1 MSLAEARKL
10 AKDALHLAARGQD
23 PAAEK
28 QIARQGDT
36 FADLARE
43 YMERALAVGV
53 KDPAV
58 LSRAAII
65 TGKPAVTKT
74 AQK

>member
-1 MSLAEARKL
+1 M
-10 AKDALHLAARGQD
+10 Q
-23 PAAEK
+23 
-28 QIARQGDT
+28 
-36 FADLARE
+36 
-43 YMERALAVGV
+43 RALAVGV

-65 TGKPAVTKT
+65 IGKPAVIKT